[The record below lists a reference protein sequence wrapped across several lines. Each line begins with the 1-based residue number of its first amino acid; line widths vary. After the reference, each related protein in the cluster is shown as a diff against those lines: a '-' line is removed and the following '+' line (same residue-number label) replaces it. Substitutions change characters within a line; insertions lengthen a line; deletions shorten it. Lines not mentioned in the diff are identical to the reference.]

1 LRPAGDIKD
10 QFSAA
15 GIVGQG
21 RVFAREQ
28 DRAGFQSSPNEL
40 RLYAHRPRGAWLW
53 SFSEAK
59 LQQLNAAGT
68 YRVYGH
74 ALEFERD
81 AATAGVAAARRWR
94 LIQPCL
100 CVQDSPQ
107 NPCPCDTGMFWWLLA
122 DAVIGE
128 GNAGRKDHR
137 GQELQFFDVLV
148 DSKIMVESVRPVSA
162 GLLKGLGENISAEV
176 VLQAACWPELGGLGI
191 IESRLIPIPP
201 GAKKAIIAFVTLV
214 IEKALEPL
222 IDEIL
227 KPIWP
232 PRMAASQV
240 GSRAYRDHVARR
252 SFQSERYCARHQE
265 NTDSMRSPAGRAQA
279 AARRSRANTAGKRT
293 PNRSEARA
301 ACR

>member
-191 IESRLIPIPP
+191 IESKLIPIPP

-232 PRMAASQV
+232 PPDGRLPSRVSRLSRSRCSPKLSV
-240 GSRAYRDHVARR
+240 GAILRAPPGKHGLNAVTSGPGAGCGKEK
-252 SFQSERYCARHQE
+252 QSEH
-265 NTDSMRSPAGRAQA
+265 
-279 AARRSRANTAGKRT
+279 RRKTH
-293 PNRSEARA
+293 P
-301 ACR
+301 